1 MEKVNYIAHLN
12 EAFERFN
19 NDIRI
24 KQGHITL
31 YLAFFQKWNREFF
44 KKTLTVNREL
54 IMERAKIRSK
64 TTYHNYL
71 RDLND
76 WGYLQYFP
84 SYHPARGSRIKLPK
98 FGTAAGTAT
107 GTSTVHKM
115 ANSVPEPGQNMVPFL
130 KHKTKENLNK
140 RPRPFNELE
149 VLLFFKENKWSADE
163 GKKFFAYYQSKN
175 WELSRGLKISD
186 WKTAAF
192 NYVEKGFVAKHER
205 TNPFSGFVDN
215 LKKYQNPN
223 KKFDEPL

>member
-1 MEKVNYIAHLN
+1 MEKVNYITHLN
-12 EAFERFN
+12 EAFERFH

-71 RDLND
+71 KDLND
-76 WGYLQYFP
+76 WEYLHYYP
-84 SYHPARGSRIKLPK
+84 SYHPARGSRIKMTI
-98 FGTAAGTAT
+98 FGTTIGTT
-107 GTSTVHKM
+107 PGTPVVQKLADT
-115 ANSVPEPGQNMVPFL
+115 
-130 KHKTKENLNK
+130 
-140 RPRPFNELE
+140 E
-149 VLLFFKENKWSADE
+149 VLLFFKENKWDADE
-163 GKKFFAYYQSKN
+163 AKKFFAHYQSKN
-175 WELSRGLKISD
+175 WELSKGLKIRD

-192 NYVEKGFVAKHER
+192 NYVEKGLVLKEER

-215 LKKYQNPN
+215 LKAGRN
-223 KKFDEPL
+223 KNYDEPL